1 MKRVVAAATLLVM
14 LAGCSGGEFKR
25 VGCVPK
31 SLGFDQKDE
40 KLFAEDQGHGWIFS
54 TKTKKI
60 YEYEEFY
67 EALRPYPSPFSEEAG
82 TKMFVEG
89 TLIGKVLKVRMRFED
104 DRPYTDESIPANIAI
119 NLQSMTGKR
128 NDADDNNVVDTVC
141 RYFPVTQNLKA
152 DG

>member
-1 MKRVVAAATLLVM
+1 MTRPITAALLLAL
-14 LAGCSGGEFKR
+14 LAGCSGNEFKR

-40 KLFAEDQGHGWIFS
+40 KLFAEDQGQGWIFS

-67 EALRPYPSPFSEEAG
+67 EALRPYPSPFKDEAG
-82 TKMFVEG
+82 LKMFVEG

-104 DRPYTDESIPANIAI
+104 DEPYTDESIPANIVI

-128 NDADDNNVVDTVC
+128 NDADDKNVVDTVC